1 MYHKTQKMV
10 QMSVEQCW
18 LQDNKTPKYSSGS
31 TTASNRAEDE
41 EGKEEQRQQL
51 QQQLFP
57 HRSSFHHHPVTKSN
71 SKNNVMGMNN
81 NSKLVE
87 MGLQQQKQTSD
98 NDIGGSGGGGVVNNV
113 NESLLSDHND
123 HKQQHEDDD
132 IEEEES
138 AATTSKKR
146 PDDPVGDIITNM
158 LNEGSIPY
166 FGYRNYCQ
174 QQLHQ
179 QQQRQ
184 QMMTRGGKDTIIT
197 EVEEIDKFDWNH
209 ILCMRNFRAI
219 RKFIVDSASWMMTTT
234 STTTDTTT
242 NNGQHRYHRQH
253 NDEGTSSSSP
263 PSSIIMMRF
272 LQEVF
277 LVQLVMVYI
286 VSDIVLRST
295 MWFVMLTIMLLVHTL
310 VDIDEIIQ
318 GLITLIGSKRV
329 SKLINVTDQCR
340 NYWEQ
345 MMKMIHTDF
354 LWGDYLQGR
363 TIVWSEEDRLPKFRR
378 KHMTLIRIIKER
390 RENAKSIRRI
400 ERQSK
405 RTKRKGLIENAA
417 EAVIVD
423 EAKILLLA
431 RKGELDAAAR
441 ELNQKPP
448 TYFPTNVTL
457 ENNKDDEEKEETAS
471 SIHQRSDATN
481 GHLEALSFC
490 HRMVFLRDQE
500 AQRQQKYNVQEAQQQ
515 LRTEQENDKMLV
527 SIASAGSTD
536 NNIEVVS
543 KEINLSPSDRAS
555 VDDNDN
561 DDSTACSDF
570 PSVGVHYDSDSDGD
584 SVSYASSVS
593 SSSQALPWLAVG
605 AKIGEKLL
613 KSRKLQRVVA
623 NPDEIQKTIPNEAL
637 KLIDDMDI
645 PDEVKENA
653 TEMLVTRS
661 PSVSKRLEQQREE
674 KRREKEAQQKQDA
687 MKLKHPVHGMWTSP
701 SPVTTTPGKVTRI
714 MSPPRKDKTPN
725 TKFPVIE
732 MPTSFNDPSFSSPVP
747 AERPN
752 QTVSLFKSTSPIDR
766 QPKKI
771 NRLAPIEKGV
781 RIVVPLFS
789 PDPNNSITMNASSFY
804 QMVRHFSSFFS
815 NSYFH
820 EELHLLIEFPHYF
833 SFLSG
838 NCHFFSTCLRPIK

>member
-1 MYHKTQKMV
+1 MV

-18 LQDNKTPKYSSGS
+18 LQDKTPKSYSSGS
-31 TTASNRAEDE
+31 TTSTANRAEDE
-41 EGKEEQRQQL
+41 DGEEERRL
-51 QQQLFP
+51 QQQISP
-57 HRSSFHHHPVTKSN
+57 HRPSFHHHSANN

-81 NSKLVE
+81 NSKSVE
-87 MGLQQQKQTSD
+87 MGMQQQKQTSD
-98 NDIGGSGGGGVVNNV
+98 NNIGGVVNNV
-113 NESLLSDHND
+113 NDSLLSDHND
-123 HKQQHEDDD
+123 HKQQQQEDDD
-132 IEEEES
+132 IEEET
-138 AATTSKKR
+138 ATTSKKR

-166 FGYRNYCQ
+166 FGYQNYCQ
-174 QQLHQ
+174 QQHHQ
-179 QQQRQ
+179 HNQQQRQ
-184 QMMTRGGKDTIIT
+184 QMMQGGKDTIFT
-197 EVEEIDKFDWNH
+197 EEEEDKFDWNH
-209 ILCMRNFRAI
+209 ILCMRNFRAM
-219 RKFIVDSASWMMTTT
+219 RKFIVDSASWMMTT
-234 STTTDTTT
+234 STTTDNTT
-242 NNGQHRYHRQH
+242 NNGHRYHRQH
-253 NDEGTSSSSP
+253 NDEGTSSS

-277 LVQLVMVYI
+277 LVQLVMVYS

-310 VDIDEIIQ
+310 VDIDEIYH
-318 GLITLIGSKRV
+318 GLVTLIGSKRV
-329 SKLINVTDQCR
+329 SKLINATDQFR

-345 MMKMIHTDF
+345 MMKTIHTDF

-400 ERQSK
+400 ERESK
-405 RTKRKGLIENAA
+405 RSKRKGLIESAA

-448 TYFPTNVTL
+448 TYFPTTVTL
-457 ENNKDDEEKEETAS
+457 ENNNNNKDDEEKEEEEETSAS
-471 SIHQRSDATN
+471 NIHHQRSDATN
-481 GHLEALSFC
+481 GHLEALRFC

-500 AQRQQKYNVQEAQQQ
+500 AQQQQKYNVHEAKQQ
-515 LRTEQENDKMLV
+515 LRIEQENDKMLV
-527 SIASAGSTD
+527 SIASAGSAD

-543 KEINLSPSDRAS
+543 KEINISPSDRAS

-561 DDSTACSDF
+561 DESTACSDF

-701 SPVTTTPGKVTRI
+701 SPVTTTPGKVTRV
-714 MSPPRKDKTPN
+714 MSPPRNDKTPPN
-725 TKFPVIE
+725 SKFPVIE

-752 QTVSLFKSTSPIDR
+752 QAVSLFKSTPPIDR

-789 PDPNNSITMNASSFY
+789 PDPNNSITMNASSFH
-804 QMVRHFSSFFS
+804 QMVRHFSSCFS
-815 NSYFH
+815 NSCFH
-820 EELHLLIEFPHYF
+820 EELHLLIGFLHYF
-833 SFLSG
+833 SFLLG
-838 NCHFFSTCLRPIK
+838 NCHFISTCLRPIK

>member
-1 MYHKTQKMV
+1 MV
-10 QMSVEQCW
+10 QISVEQCCH
-18 LQDNKTPKYSSGS
+18 QDKTPKSSGS
-31 TTASNRAEDE
+31 NPTTSNREEDDG
-41 EGKEEQRQQL
+41 EGEEEQRQQL
-51 QQQLFP
+51 RQQLFP
-57 HRSSFHHHPVTKSN
+57 HRSSFHHHSATSN
-71 SKNNVMGMNN
+71 NSIKNNVMGMND

-87 MGLQQQKQTSD
+87 VGLPQQKQTSD
-98 NDIGGSGGGGVVNNV
+98 NNFDGGGGGVVNNV

-123 HKQQHEDDD
+123 HKQQEDD
-132 IEEEES
+132 IEEVL
-138 AATTSKKR
+138 TTISNNKR
-146 PDDPVGDIITNM
+146 PEDPVGDIITDM

-174 QQLHQ
+174 HHHQ
-179 QQQRQ
+179 QQQ
-184 QMMTRGGKDTIIT
+184 MTVMK
-197 EVEEIDKFDWNH
+197 EELDNFDWNH

-219 RKFIVDSASWMMTTT
+219 RKFIVDSASWMMTT
-234 STTTDTTT
+234 STATTDTTT
-242 NNGQHRYHRQH
+242 NGQHRYHQQ

-263 PSSIIMMRF
+263 SSITMMRF
-272 LQEVF
+272 LQEIF
-277 LVQLVMVYI
+277 LVQLVMVYS

-310 VDIDEIIQ
+310 VDMDEIYQ
-318 GLITLIGSKRV
+318 GIVTLIGSKRV
-329 SKLINVTDQCR
+329 SKFINVTDQFR
-340 NYWEQ
+340 KYWEQ
-345 MMKMIHTDF
+345 MMKTIHTDF

-363 TIVWSEEDRLPKFRR
+363 TIIWSEEDRLPKFRR
-378 KHMTLIRIIKER
+378 KHMTVIRIIKER

-405 RTKRKGLIENAA
+405 RSKRKGLIESAA

-431 RKGELDAAAR
+431 KKSELDAAAR

-448 TYFPTNVTL
+448 TYFPTIVTL
-457 ENNKDDEEKEETAS
+457 ENNNKDDDEKKEEEEETTAS
-471 SIHQRSDATN
+471 SIRERSDATN
-481 GHLEALSFC
+481 GHLEALRFC
-490 HRMVFLRDQE
+490 HTMVFLREQE
-500 AQRQQKYNVQEAQQQ
+500 AQQQQKYNVQEAQHQ
-515 LRTEQENDKMLV
+515 LRIEQENDKMLV
-527 SIASAGSTD
+527 SIASAGSAD

-543 KEINLSPSDRAS
+543 KEINLSPLDRAS
-555 VDDNDN
+555 VDDDDN
-561 DDSTACSDF
+561 DESTACSDF
-570 PSVGVHYDSDSDGD
+570 PSVGVHYDSDSDDD
-584 SVSYASSVS
+584 SASYASTVS

-661 PSVSKRLEQQREE
+661 PYVSKRLEQ
-674 KRREKEAQQKQDA
+674 KRREKEAQQKQDT

-701 SPVTTTPGKVTRI
+701 GPMTTTPGKVTRD
-714 MSPPRKDKTPN
+714 MSPPRNEKTPN
-725 TKFPVIE
+725 SKFPVIE
-732 MPTSFNDPSFSSPVP
+732 MPASFNDPSFSSPVP

-752 QTVSLFKSTSPIDR
+752 QTNSLFKSTPPIDR

-771 NRLAPIEKGV
+771 KRLAPIEKGV

-804 QMVRHFSSFFS
+804 QMVRHFSNFFS
-815 NSYFH
+815 NSCPH
-820 EELHLLIEFPHYF
+820 EELHLLIGFPHYF

-838 NCHFFSTCLRPIK
+838 HCHFFSTCLRPIK

>member
-1 MYHKTQKMV
+1 MV

-18 LQDNKTPKYSSGS
+18 LQDKTPKSYSSGS
-31 TTASNRAEDE
+31 TTSTANRAEDE
-41 EGKEEQRQQL
+41 DGEEEQRL

-57 HRSSFHHHPVTKSN
+57 HRSSFHHHSANN

-81 NSKLVE
+81 NSKSVE

-98 NDIGGSGGGGVVNNV
+98 NDIGGGGSVSNNV
-113 NESLLSDHND
+113 NDSLLSDHND
-123 HKQQHEDDD
+123 HKQQQHEDDD
-132 IEEEES
+132 IEEET
-138 AATTSKKR
+138 ATTSKKR

-174 QQLHQ
+174 HQ
-179 QQQRQ
+179 HHQHHQQQRQ
-184 QMMTRGGKDTIIT
+184 QMMQGGKDTIFT
-197 EVEEIDKFDWNH
+197 EEEEDKFDWNH

-234 STTTDTTT
+234 TTTTDNTT
-242 NNGQHRYHRQH
+242 NNGHRYHRQH
-253 NDEGTSSSSP
+253 NDEGTSSS

-277 LVQLVMVYI
+277 LVQLVMVYS

-295 MWFVMLTIMLLVHTL
+295 MWFVMLTIMLLVHRL

-329 SKLINVTDQCR
+329 SKFINVTEQFR

-345 MMKMIHTDF
+345 IMKTIHTDF
-354 LWGDYLQGR
+354 LWGDYLEGR
-363 TIVWSEEDRLPKFRR
+363 TIVWSEGDRLPKFRR

-400 ERQSK
+400 ERESK
-405 RTKRKGLIENAA
+405 RSKRKGLIESAA

-448 TYFPTNVTL
+448 TYFPTTVTL
-457 ENNKDDEEKEETAS
+457 ENNNNNKDDEEKEEEEETTAS
-471 SIHQRSDATN
+471 SSHHQRSDATN
-481 GHLEALSFC
+481 GHLEALRFC
-490 HRMVFLRDQE
+490 HRMVF
-500 AQRQQKYNVQEAQQQ
+500 QKYNVQEAQQQ
-515 LRTEQENDKMLV
+515 LRIEQENDKMLV
-527 SIASAGSTD
+527 SIASAGSAD

-543 KEINLSPSDRAS
+543 KEINISPSDRAS

-561 DDSTACSDF
+561 DESTACSDF

-701 SPVTTTPGKVTRI
+701 SPVTTTPGKVTRV
-714 MSPPRKDKTPN
+714 MSPPRNDKTPPN
-725 TKFPVIE
+725 SKFPVIE

-752 QTVSLFKSTSPIDR
+752 QAVSLFKSTPPIDR

-789 PDPNNSITMNASSFY
+789 PDPNNSITMNASSFH

-815 NSYFH
+815 NSCFH
-820 EELHLLIEFPHYF
+820 EELHLLIGFLHYF
-833 SFLSG
+833 SFLLG
-838 NCHFFSTCLRPIK
+838 NCHFISTCLRPIK

>member
-1 MYHKTQKMV
+1 MV

-18 LQDNKTPKYSSGS
+18 LQDKTPKYSSGS
-31 TTASNRAEDE
+31 TAAANRAEDE
-41 EGKEEQRQQL
+41 EGEEEQRLQQL

-57 HRSSFHHHPVTKSN
+57 HRSSFHHHSAN
-71 SKNNVMGMNN
+71 NSSKNNVMGMNN
-81 NSKLVE
+81 NSKMVE

-98 NDIGGSGGGGVVNNV
+98 NDIGGGVANNV

-123 HKQQHEDDD
+123 HKQQEDD
-132 IEEEES
+132 IEEEEWGSSSSSVS
-138 AATTSKKR
+138 ATINKKR

-174 QQLHQ
+174 HQQQ

-184 QMMTRGGKDTIIT
+184 QKMMQGGKDTIIT
-197 EVEEIDKFDWNH
+197 EEEEIDKFDWNH

-219 RKFIVDSASWMMTTT
+219 RKFIVDSASWMMTT

-242 NNGQHRYHRQH
+242 NNGHRYHR
-253 NDEGTSSSSP
+253 
-263 PSSIIMMRF
+263 IIMMRF

-277 LVQLVMVYI
+277 LLQLVMVYS

-318 GLITLIGSKRV
+318 GLMTLIGSKRV
-329 SKLINVTDQCR
+329 SKLINVTDQFR

-345 MMKMIHTDF
+345 MVKTIHTDF
-354 LWGDYLQGR
+354 LWGEYLEGR

-400 ERQSK
+400 ERESK
-405 RTKRKGLIENAA
+405 RSKRKGLIESAA

-448 TYFPTNVTL
+448 TYFPTTVSL
-457 ENNKDDEEKEETAS
+457 ENNNNNMDDEETEEEEETTASS

-481 GHLEALSFC
+481 GHLEALRFC

-500 AQRQQKYNVQEAQQQ
+500 AQQQQKYNVQEAQQQ
-515 LRTEQENDKMLV
+515 LRIEQENDKMLV
-527 SIASAGSTD
+527 SIASAGSAD

-701 SPVTTTPGKVTRI
+701 SPATTTPGKVTRV
-714 MSPPRKDKTPN
+714 MSPPRNDKTPN
-725 TKFPVIE
+725 SKFPVIE

-752 QTVSLFKSTSPIDR
+752 QTISLFKSTPPIDR

-815 NSYFH
+815 NSCFH
-820 EELHLLIEFPHYF
+820 EELHLLIGFPHYF
-833 SFLSG
+833 SFSIRELSFLLDVPTS
-838 NCHFFSTCLRPIK
+838 HQIIRAT